1 MLGLHL
7 VLLALHELFTIRISY
22 LVILTK
28 VFNSYYYFKCLCTN
42 LQLATYPN
50 TYKLDPP
57 PKKNVCSLVPTKL
70 VGYTYEYIICITKRM
85 YKGC

>member
-57 PKKNVCSLVPTKL
+57 PKKMFVVWCLLNWLDTL
-70 VGYTYEYIICITKRM
+70 MNT
-85 YKGC
+85 